1 MEMANATT
9 GLSTDWLAARMG
21 VQPARVEA
29 LRRAGELLGV
39 RRADGKHV
47 FPSWQF
53 GTNGRPLPLVARL
66 VRAAR
71 AAGIDDEALHELVGR
86 RIASIG
92 RDGLVRALADE
103 PADQVMRRLVWRP
116 A

>member
-1 MEMANATT
+1 MTMAIS

-39 RRADGKHV
+39 RRPDGKHV

-53 GTNGRPLPLVARL
+53 GTDGRPLPLVARL
-66 VRAAR
+66 VQAAR
-71 AAGIDDEALHELVGR
+71 AAGIDDSALHELVARRMGSSGR
-86 RIASIG
+86 ARVTA
-92 RDGLVRALADE
+92 ALAHDS
-103 PADQVMRRLVWRP
+103 ADDVMRRLVWRT